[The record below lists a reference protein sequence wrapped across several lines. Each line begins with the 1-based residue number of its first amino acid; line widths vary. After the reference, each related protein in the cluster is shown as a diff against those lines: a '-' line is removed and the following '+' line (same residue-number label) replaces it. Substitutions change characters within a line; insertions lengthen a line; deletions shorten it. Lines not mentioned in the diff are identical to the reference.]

1 MTTLDQDPGPS
12 TTAGVAP
19 SSLDERRKDRWL
31 VFGPTFVF
39 ACMANRSDEARALV
53 LVRLGYASRPWLAS
67 NLTAR
72 QASTAEIAAVS
83 ARRRTPA
90 LRVNAKNQRVIHRVT
105 AELVS
110 GDKRKFDL

>member
-1 MTTLDQDPGPS
+1 MTTLDHDPGPS
-12 TTAGVAP
+12 ATAGVVP
-19 SSLDERRKDRWL
+19 SPLDERRKDRWL

-53 LVRLGYASRPWLAS
+53 MVRLGYASRPWLAS

-72 QASTAEIAAVS
+72 QASNGEIAAVCVQ
-83 ARRRTPA
+83 RRHPA
-90 LRVNAKNQRVIHRVT
+90 LRVNDKNRRVVHRVT